1 MKITIEID
9 CTPQEAR
16 VFLGL
21 PNVVPVQEAVMSEIQ
36 DKMRDFVRSASPETV
51 MQTWLPAGVKGLE
64 DLQRAFWA
72 QFSGGS
78 KSGSE

>member
-1 MKITIEID
+1 MNITIDIE

-16 VFLGL
+16 EFLGL
-21 PNVVPVQEAVMSEIQ
+21 PNVAPVQEAVISEIQ
-36 DKMRDFVRSASPETV
+36 EKMRDFVRSASPETV

-72 QFSGGS
+72 QFSNGS

>member
-1 MKITIEID
+1 MKITIDID

-16 VFLGL
+16 EFLGL
-21 PNVVPVQEAVMSEIQ
+21 PNVAPVQEAVMSEIQ

-51 MQTWLPAGVKGLE
+51 MQTWLPAGAKGLE
-64 DLQRAFWA
+64 DLQRAFWT